1 MRRVHGVRTD
11 RGDVECERVLLC
23 AGIWG
28 PTVGAFAGVPI
39 PLVAVQHQLV
49 WTDPIPELE
58 GETREVAH
66 PILRHQDLAM
76 YFRHREDHYAVGNYH
91 HEPIVTPQ
99 RELRRPGREPM
110 PSLMPFTPGDFEVA
124 EAEAA
129 RLLPALKGRCA
140 HRSRTLDQRD
150 VLVHA
155 GRGLD
160 RVSRPRSGAWI
171 CEAVGH
177 ARRRVRQARG
187 RVDGSGRALDR
198 HGGGGREPLLSV

>member
-1 MRRVHGVRTD
+1 MHGVRTD

-58 GETREVAH
+58 VRPARWCTRSCGTRTWRCTSA
-66 PILRHQDLAM
+66 IARTT
-76 YFRHREDHYAVGNYH
+76 
-91 HEPIVTPQ
+91 TPSATTTTS
-99 RELRRPGREPM
+99 RSSRLSELRGVEPM

-129 RLLPALKGRCA
+129 RLLPALKGRMRPTDPERSINGMS
-140 HRSRTLDQRD
+140 RSRRTR
-150 VLVHA
+150 A
-155 GRGLD
+155 RSW
-160 RVSRPRSGAWI
+160 VSRPRSGAWI
-171 CEAVGH
+171 CEAVGSRTPAGSAH
-177 ARRRVRQARG
+177 VAEWMVRGEPSIDMAEAARTASIRI
-187 RVDGSGRALDR
+187 
-198 HGGGGREPLLSV
+198 